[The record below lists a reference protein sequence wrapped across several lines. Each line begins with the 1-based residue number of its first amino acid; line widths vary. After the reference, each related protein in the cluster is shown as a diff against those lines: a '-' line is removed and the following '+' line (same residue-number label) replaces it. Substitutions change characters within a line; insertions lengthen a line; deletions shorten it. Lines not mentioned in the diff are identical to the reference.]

1 MAPDARRTPSSATRS
16 WVLAATILGSSMA
29 FIDGSVVN
37 VALPA
42 MQSAFSAT
50 VSGAQWVVNGYMLV
64 LSALILIGGSAGDL
78 FGRRRVFVI
87 GTLVFAAASVA
98 CGLAPNLSVLIG
110 ARAIQ
115 GLGGALLV
123 PGSLA
128 IINDVFDPSERG
140 HAIGTWAGVS
150 ALSAALGPAIGGAF
164 VDTVSWRAIFFINIP
179 LAVITLVITLR
190 YVPESSDK
198 QSTAID
204 WLGGVLAV
212 IGLGAITYGLTAAV
226 EHSWSDP
233 LVLGATFGGAVVIAL
248 FVMFESRAAS
258 PMMPLALFRSRAF
271 SATNA
276 MTVLLYAGL
285 SGAFFFLPFNLIEL
299 HGYSA
304 LEAGAAFLPSTLL
317 MGGLSR
323 WSGGLAD
330 KYGPRRPLI
339 IGPIV
344 ASAGFVLLALPG
356 TGGSYWFTFF
366 PALLVLGFGIA
377 ISVAPLTTT
386 VMGAVERRHSGT
398 ASGINNAAAR
408 VAGLLAVALLGS
420 VAVGLFRGAVE
431 TRITAANVSVDVRRA
446 VEAEIPKLAAAK
458 VPQMVTGAARH
469 DLARILNE
477 SFLYSFRIVVLIA
490 AGLALCSGLCAAA
503 TIRDDARP
511 PHSSA

>member
-1 MAPDARRTPSSATRS
+1 MASDARRGPSASTKS

-42 MQSAFSAT
+42 IQSSFAAS

-64 LSALILIGGSAGDL
+64 LGALILIGGSAGDL

-87 GTLVFAAASVA
+87 GTVVFVVASVA
-98 CGLAPNLSVLIG
+98 CGLAPTLSVLIG

-128 IINDVFDPSERG
+128 IINDVFDSSERG
-140 HAIGTWAGVS
+140 HAIGTWAGFS
-150 ALSAALGPAIGGAF
+150 ALSVALGPAIGGAL
-164 VDTVSWRAIFFINIP
+164 VDTVSWRAVFFINVP
-179 LAVITLVITLR
+179 LAAITLAIALR
-190 YVPESSDK
+190 HVPKSRDQESTS
-198 QSTAID
+198 ID
-204 WLGGVLAV
+204 WLGGALAV

-226 EHSWSDP
+226 ERSWSDP
-233 LVLGATFGGAVVIAL
+233 LVLGATVGGALVIAL
-248 FVMFESRAAS
+248 FVMFEGRTSS
-258 PMMPLALFRSRAF
+258 PMMPLTLFQSRAF

-276 MTVLLYAGL
+276 MTVFLYAGL
-285 SGAFFFLPFNLIEL
+285 SGAFFFLPFTLIDL

-317 MGGLSR
+317 MGGLSG

-330 KYGPRRPLI
+330 RYGPRLPLI
-339 IGPIV
+339 VGPII
-344 ASAGFVLLALPG
+344 ASVGFALLALPG
-356 TGGSYWFTFF
+356 TGGSYWSTFF
-366 PALLVLGFGIA
+366 PAMLVLGFGIA

-398 ASGINNAAAR
+398 ASGINNAASR

-420 VAVGLFRGAVE
+420 VAVGAFGRAVNS
-431 TRITAANVSVDVRRA
+431 RVAAASVSADVRRA
-446 VEAEIPKLAAAK
+446 LAAEIPKLAAAR
-458 VPQMVTGAARH
+458 VPQAVTGDARQS
-469 DLARILNE
+469 LQLILDE
-477 SFLYSFRIVVLIA
+477 SFLHSFRIVLLIS
-490 AGLALCSGLCAAA
+490 AGLALCSGLCAAVMLKNA
-503 TIRDDARP
+503 GRG
-511 PHSSA
+511 S